1 MSERGVAVA
10 ARYDRLDELCTTSLQ
25 RAFDP
30 DRQLFTRQILDGRW
44 SAIEDHYPTEDLTST
59 AICLVSLHRAGVDT
73 ERLGLVPE
81 ASLQALAAL
90 ARARAYAGGM
100 GLAVW
105 ANAVWDGLG
114 LDAFLH
120 QCGTSPNGVLASLPS
135 LTTMETAWLV
145 AGLAHEGVRAPTPR
159 VGSMLRTATQELTA
173 RFRPDAGVMTHAS
186 RDASPVHRARAS
198 IANFADQIYPVQAL
212 AFASVALAD
221 GEPAVT
227 AKLLAASLVARQGEL
242 GQWWWHYHAR
252 TGVVARHYA
261 VYSVHQHAMAPMA
274 LHALAAAS
282 DAHHYDAIARSLDW
296 LDDNELG
303 VSMVDDAAG
312 TIWRSIEDRRGGAAR
327 IGRTAAALAGRR
339 ATPPPPGALEL
350 NRETRPYEW
359 GWCLY
364 AGAIARR
371 RPAAG
376 HLV

>member
-1 MSERGVAVA
+1 MSERGAALA
-10 ARYDRLDELCTTSLQ
+10 ARYDRLDELCTTSLL
-25 RAFDP
+25 RSFDP
-30 DRQLFTRQILDGRW
+30 DRQLFTRQIRAGRW
-44 SAIEDHYPTEDLTST
+44 CAIEDHYPTEDLTST

-73 ERLGLVPE
+73 DHLGLVPE

-90 ARARAYAGGM
+90 ARARAYPGGV
-100 GLAVW
+100 GLALW

-114 LDAFLH
+114 IDAFLH
-120 QCGTSPNGVLASLPS
+120 QCGTSPSGVLASLPA

-145 AGLAHEGVRAPTPR
+145 AALAHEVARSPSPR
-159 VGSMLRTATQELTA
+159 TGGMLRAATQELTT
-173 RFRPDAGVMTHAS
+173 RFRPNAGVMAHAS
-186 RDASPVHRARAS
+186 PDAPLLHRARAS
-198 IANFADQIYPVQAL
+198 VANFADQVYPVQAL
-212 AFASVALAD
+212 AFASLALAD
-221 GEPAVT
+221 GAPAVT

-252 TGVVARHYA
+252 RGAVVRHYA
-261 VYSVHQHAMAPMA
+261 VYSVHQHGMAPMA

-282 DAHHYDAIARSLDW
+282 DAHHHEAIARSLGW

-303 VSMVDDAAG
+303 VSMVDPAAG
-312 TIWRSIEDRRGGAAR
+312 TIWRSIEDVRRGAAHV
-327 IGRTAAALAGRR
+327 GRTAAALAGRS
-339 ATPPPPGALEL
+339 ATPPPPGSLEL

-364 AGAIARR
+364 AGAIARG